1 LKNFN
6 KLIETNTEFLLEEI
20 DFPRHDYF
28 LMNFR
33 PAEGTYYQMALLK
46 GGKQRLVMQVAVNAE
61 GEAISLPN
69 IPFGGMWIS
78 GTPTP
83 SSLFLFLVEI
93 EKALL
98 AKGVVSLKV
107 IQPPVCY
114 EKHSDILGYFLKT
127 SGFQLTTILNH
138 QIFAGKKKIQKQAS
152 QLKNKFAPKIKQLGL
167 TVTRSSFVNFDFLRD
182 IKRWNVQRGYQIK
195 FAEEQLLLQ
204 LSEYPERFTVISV
217 LKDQA
222 AIGHAFAVRLT
233 ANSIY
238 YFLAATNPDMQHKV
252 TGEVIL
258 STLFELAAEQKADFI
273 DLGSSDL
280 DGKPNLSLIF
290 FKSKFANAFQN
301 KNIWEKS
308 FIG

>member
-6 KLIETNTEFLLEEI
+6 KLTETNTEFLLEEI

-33 PAEGTYYQMALLK
+33 PAEGSYYQMTLIK
-46 GGKQRLVMQVAVNAE
+46 GGKQKMLMEVAVNAE
-61 GEAISLPN
+61 GEAVSLPC
-69 IPFGGMWIS
+69 IPFGGIWTS

-114 EKHSDILGYFLKT
+114 DKHSDIIGYFLKT
-127 SGFQLTTILNH
+127 SGYQLTSMLNH
-138 QIFAGKKKIQKQAS
+138 QIFAGKKKIQKQANK
-152 QLKNKFAPKIKQLGL
+152 LKTMYAPKLKQIGL
-167 TVTRSSFVNFDFLRD
+167 IATRSSFVNFDFLRD
-182 IKRWNVQRGYQIK
+182 IKKWNTQRGYQIK
-195 FAEEQLLLQ
+195 FAEEQLLRQ

-217 LKDQA
+217 LKEQV
-222 AIGHAFAVRLT
+222 AIGHAFAVQLT
-233 ANSIY
+233 TNSIY
-238 YFLAATNPDMQHKV
+238 YFLAATNPDIQHKL

-258 STLFELAAEQKADFI
+258 TTLFELAAERKVDFI